1 MKMMKNKDNITKKI
15 WWNNI
20 CYHRCKITYKKK
32 LKNKVKSFYKLK
44 YGKKILKIF
53 ISMKIVKDKQEAE
66 CLNWYL
72 FYKELRSNSWSD
84 LNQKGLIK
92 KIKWYSRGLRFT
104 YWKLT
109 RTRYQWIIS
118 LDLRLIFQLLKIF
131 NL

>member
-1 MKMMKNKDNITKKI
+1 M
-15 WWNNI
+15 
-20 CYHRCKITYKKK
+20 
-32 LKNKVKSFYKLK
+32 KSFYKLK